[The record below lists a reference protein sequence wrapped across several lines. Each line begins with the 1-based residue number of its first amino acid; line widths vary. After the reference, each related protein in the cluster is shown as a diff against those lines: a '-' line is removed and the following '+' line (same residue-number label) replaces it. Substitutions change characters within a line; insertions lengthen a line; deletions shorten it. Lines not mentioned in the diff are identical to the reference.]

1 MNIVKQFSVSALSV
15 VMISSLALSGMFTA
29 TAKAEMTVEQMM
41 AMIAQLQAQLAA
53 MQGGTTTPTTTEG
66 DYLYRPNK
74 DVDYEFTK
82 FLKQGMSG
90 NEVLKLQQALNS
102 KATGYFGPITKGAVQ
117 AFQSSVG
124 LVADGYVGPI
134 SRGKLN
140 EKATVTTETETETE
154 TETGATVTG
163 DKLVVEGE
171 MADDMVVGNSQTVVV
186 SKLTLYAGDEDVK
199 VKYVEVDYSGTA
211 DDADVIDTVALL
223 DSTMLELDTDTLNSN
238 NEGKL
243 KVDKT
248 VEEGESLTLYVAIKT
263 SAFAATNNGLNG
275 TVEVTAVT
283 TDGTDVE
290 GDSVEGATHEFHDAV
305 DVDGFEAEITQ
316 EETGTVKIGE
326 EEVKIAT
333 VNVENKSTSDDRE
346 TVKAI
351 KLVRTGTASDDSLS
365 NVEIEVDGETYK
377 STQDDADYT
386 FDFGD
391 GIELDETGDDFD
403 FVVLV
408 DVEDD
413 TTKTFA
419 FEISDVVVVD
429 EDGVVLSDNVTTDT
443 QDPNDDDGDSV
454 TVEAN
459 STYDAYEYD
468 GYVTIALS
476 DVAISK
482 TTDVQSDKVAAGQD
496 EAELV
501 SFDTEVTGKDVTG
514 DLEVTIKLTG
524 GSGATNI
531 SDIDLDN
538 VALYDEDG
546 DRVSDNEDT
555 AFTSK
560 ADDTTYVVTLDDVV
574 FEAGDDA
581 VDYVIKVDINKDA
594 PTGTIYQVTQIK
606 YVSIEDADDEDIDDV
621 TETIATTVQ
630 IEVEAAT
637 VAVSVEDADDTDV
650 NSNTDDVVMAEV
662 KLDADNSGDDINVTQ
677 VKLKYELE
685 ELKEVFAV
693 TFANTWATADT
704 AVFDGTTIALG
715 ATQTPNAMAILVEA
729 GTYTNFVTS
738 ISGDIVT
745 FTQKV
750 AADLTDIDSTT
761 FVITTAGDGT
771 GTVAAP
777 TTQGSDADINDVR
790 QCELFDGDDSVSDSE
805 TAAASVTY
813 NVDVTVT
820 KDTEKTLTL
829 RCDLGSDFNNGNK
842 VKVTGI
848 SFDARGVVTDLS
860 LDTTFISNTTVTITD
875 GSTEFDLTSDDE
887 NDAKVVKDD
896 DEDVVLGYYEFK
908 AKDAA
913 LTIDDIT
920 VTFDEDVTAEIDGQV
935 DVYINGEKED
945 SETPTTATPSVVSFT
960 NLAELVDKD
969 ETITIE
975 FKADM
980 EAANADIHIDSVA
993 MTTDEAVTVTTEGD
1007 DGPVVTIVA
1016 AIPVVTQ
1023 VNVDIT
1029 DLSTANDV
1037 VLFAYKIKADG
1048 GDVII
1053 DDMDFTATYSNVVLA
1068 NDKIFIYDNAD
1079 MTGSAEFESAE
1090 LDAAT
1095 TVEEGV
1101 DIDVTI
1107 SENDTYYVFYVSD
1120 VDVTED
1126 ARSIRVQMNDDAT
1139 GLTFTT
1145 PSITGEKLLVGDM
1158 KSLLKQD

>member
-15 VMISSLALSGMFTA
+15 VVISSLALSGMFTA
-29 TAKAEMTVEQMM
+29 TARAEMTVEQMM

-140 EKATVTTETETETE
+140 EKATVTTETGIE

-171 MADDMVVGNSQTVVV
+171 MADDMVVGESQTVIV
-186 SKLTLYAGDEDVK
+186 SKLTLYAGDEDVD
-199 VKYVEVDYSGTA
+199 VKHVEVKYSGTA
-211 DDADVIDTVALL
+211 DDDDVIDTVALL
-223 DSTMLELDTDTLNSN
+223 DSTMLELDTDTLNSSG
-238 NEGKL
+238 EGKL
-243 KVDKT
+243 KVSKT
-248 VEEGESLTLYVAIKT
+248 VKDGESLVLYVAIKT
-263 SAFAATNNGLNG
+263 IAFGSDDNGLNG
-275 TVEVTAVT
+275 TVKVTEVT

-290 GDSVEGATHEFHDAV
+290 GDSVEGATHEFHASV
-305 DVDGFEAEITQ
+305 NVSNFEAEITQ
-316 EETGTVKIGE
+316 EKTGTVKIGE
-326 EEVKIAT
+326 EGVKVAV
-333 VNVENKSTSDDRE
+333 VNIENKTTSDDKE

-351 KLVRTGTASDDSLS
+351 KLERTGTAVDDSLD
-365 NVEIEVDGETYK
+365 NVEIEVDGETYS
-377 STQDDADYT
+377 STQDTDNKYT

-391 GIELDETGDDFD
+391 GIELEEAGDDMD
-403 FVVLV
+403 FVVYV

-413 TTKTFA
+413 TAKTFA

-429 EDGVVLSDNVTTDT
+429 EDGVVLPEGVTTDVA
-443 QDPNDDDGDSV
+443 DPNDDDGDSD
-454 TVEAN
+454 TTEAN
-459 STYDAYEYD
+459 STYDLYEYE
-468 GYVTIALS
+468 GFVTIALS
-476 DVAISK
+476 DVTISK

-496 EAELV
+496 TVDLV
-501 SFDTEVTGKDVTG
+501 SFDVEVTGKDVTG

-524 GSGATNI
+524 GSGASYV
-531 SDIDLDN
+531 SDIDVDN
-538 VALYDEDG
+538 VAVYDEDG
-546 DRVSDNEDT
+546 DRISDREDT
-555 AFTSK
+555 SFTAK
-560 ADDTTYVVTLDDVV
+560 ADNTTYVVTIDDVT

-581 VDYVIKVDINKDA
+581 VDYVLKGDINKDA
-594 PTGTIYQVTQIK
+594 PTGTKYQVTQVK
-606 YVSIEDADDEDIDDV
+606 YVSIEDADDEDISDV
-621 TETIATTVQ
+621 TETIATPAQ

-637 VAVSVEDADDTDV
+637 ITVSVENADDTDV
-650 NSNTDDVVMAEV
+650 NSDADDVVVAEV
-662 KLDADNSGDDINVTQ
+662 KLDADNSGDDVKVTQ
-677 VKLKYELE
+677 VKLKFELE
-685 ELKEVFAV
+685 ELAEVFAV
-693 TFANTWATADT
+693 TFANTWATTDT
-704 AVFDGTTIALG
+704 AVFDGTTITLG

-729 GTYTNFVTS
+729 GTYTNFTTS

-771 GTVAAP
+771 GTVATP

-790 QCELFDGDDSVSDSE
+790 QCGLFDGTTSVSDKE

-820 KDTEKTLTL
+820 KDTEKVLTVQ
-829 RCDLGSDFNNGNK
+829 CDLGSDFNNGNK
-842 VKVTGI
+842 VKITGI
-848 SFDARGVVTDLS
+848 NFDARGVVTDLK
-860 LDTTFISNTTVTITD
+860 LDTTFTTNTTVTITD
-875 GSTEFDLTSDDE
+875 GSAEFDLSSDDE

-896 DEDVVLGYYEFK
+896 DEDVVLGNYEFK
-908 AKDAA
+908 AKDAS

-920 VTFDEDVTAEIDGQV
+920 VTFDEDITAEFDGQV
-935 DVYINGEKED
+935 DVYINDVKED
-945 SETPTTATPSVVSFT
+945 SVTPVTTTASFT

-969 ETITIE
+969 ETVTIE
-975 FKADM
+975 FRADM
-980 EAANADIHIDSVA
+980 ELANASIYITSVA
-993 MTTDEAVTVTTEGD
+993 MTTDEAVTVTTEAD
-1007 DGPVVTIVA
+1007 DGPIITIVA
-1016 AIPVVTQ
+1016 AIPVITQ
-1023 VNVDIT
+1023 VNVDID

-1079 MTGSAEFESAE
+1079 MTGSAQFESAV
-1090 LDAAT
+1090 LAAAT

-1101 DIDVTI
+1101 DIDLTI

-1120 VDVTED
+1120 VDVTDD

-1139 GLTFTT
+1139 GIIFTT
-1145 PSITGEKLLVGDM
+1145 PAITGEKLLVGDM
-1158 KSLLKQD
+1158 KSLLKKD